1 MKFYK
6 IETSIDKKQNTNEK
20 SSGRCSDRIL
30 NDRDLVRQ
38 ISEDFN
44 EKLNN
49 RIYMFIAK
57 ICPKKVVIAAFIK
70 EKTDII
76 SLTEKFL
83 KKFNISDNKTIY
95 SEITAKEYNDLIDKS
110 DFINNS
116 RDIFNNIWGN
126 SFRYN
131 LDDYFSESILEVEDN
146 EKILKK
152 ANKIFGADNLLGELN
167 RIMMSKAN
175 NHHFGHP
182 VHYFIKTNEIDNT
195 KEKINLL
202 LSALYNQKRINSKR
216 ISFYDVTVR
225 GEMIELE
232 QLYKNSTGGTVVI
245 NFLFYKDKNY
255 RFDDNDLSDQKNILS
270 NLINK
275 YKNDVLTILLISEEN
290 KLINIINSFARQI
303 PLYDI
308 SENAIPYN
316 LARNYLSKLARNK
329 ELKKDN
335 FLFSEIHK
343 NKEYYPN
350 ELRVIFDKWLNNKLR
365 TDIYCQYKN
374 VKIYSEQ
381 NENYISSYQELNNLI
396 GLSEVKRLMNKII
409 CFNKLQNMY
418 KEKEMQT
425 NKITMNMVF
434 SGNPGTAKTTVARLF
449 AKIMKENEIL
459 ETGAFVEVGRKD
471 IIGKYVGYTAKLVE
485 DAFEK
490 AKGGVLFIDEAYSL
504 IDDYEGYG
512 DEAIS
517 TIVQLMENHREDT
530 VVIFAGYP
538 DKMEDFLNKNE
549 GLRSRIAYKIAFN
562 DYSTEELCEIAKYI
576 VEKTNMKL
584 SDEGIAKLTDIFNK
598 VKNKP
603 NFGNGRFVRNIIEQA
618 QMNIAERLMKNG
630 CFDFDKESIQIITD
644 KDIEYNVENQNKQ
657 LIGFSV
663 S

>member
-1 MKFYK
+1 
-6 IETSIDKKQNTNEK
+6 
-20 SSGRCSDRIL
+20 
-30 NDRDLVRQ
+30 
-38 ISEDFN
+38 
-44 EKLNN
+44 
-49 RIYMFIAK
+49 MFIAK
-57 ICPKKVVIAAFIK
+57 ICPKKGVIAAFIK

-131 LDDYFSESILEVEDN
+131 LDDYFLESILEVEDN

-434 SGNPGTAKTTVARLF
+434 TGNPGTAKTTVARLF